1 MPNTISSL
9 NGVQIAERVGIT
21 EGGIRKYAKEFDVP
35 SWKTPTGQRHYS
47 IEMIPVFQQIRS
59 MREQGV
65 SSDNIKLN
73 VSDALN
79 AERDRIRG
87 RPEGYGI
94 DSKTLVYEVVEQMQG
109 EIQDSGQALLNQVLV
124 RLTDEYGRL
133 REDLG
138 ASNALLQVTRMQLEE
153 AQQKVQL
160 LPAQAESLLQEQNKV
175 RQAEDEARWLQ
186 NQQASLASEL
196 ESAQSQIQELNQA
209 QQGTQ
214 KELAQAELAR
224 QAAELE
230 RKHTEQLVADLRQQL
245 DQAQANER
253 AQAEELSQ
261 AKIRIG
267 TLEREL
273 ETEREALATERR
285 KTWLDKLTKK

>member
-1 MPNTISSL
+1 MLNTITSL
-9 NGVQIAERVGIT
+9 NGVQVAERVGIT

-35 SWKTPTGQRHYS
+35 SWKTPGGQRHYS
-47 IEMIPVFQQIRS
+47 VEMIPVFQQIRS
-59 MREQGV
+59 LREQGL
-65 SSDNIKLN
+65 SSESIKLN
-73 VSDALN
+73 VSAALS

-87 RPEGYGI
+87 RPEGSGI
-94 DSKTLVYEVVEQMQG
+94 DSKALVYEVVEQMQG

-160 LPAQAESLLQEQNKV
+160 LPAQAESLLHEQNRV
-175 RQAEDEARWLQ
+175 RQAEEEARRQ
-186 NQQASLASEL
+186 QAQQASLASEL
-196 ESAQSQIQELNQA
+196 ESAQNQIQELNQA
-209 QQGTQ
+209 RQALQT
-214 KELAQAELAR
+214 ELAQTQLAR
-224 QAAELE
+224 QEAELE
-230 RKHTEQLVADLRQQL
+230 RKHAEQQSADLRL
-245 DQAQANER
+245 KLTETQANQN

-261 AKIRIG
+261 AKARIG

-273 ETEREALATERR
+273 ETQHEALASERR